1 MRNERRREHPH
12 LQDWLDRG
20 RAHFH
25 PYHEH
30 PSKEPR
36 AEEEVPQGSCR
47 VQAVR
52 SSADWSHGAS
62 PSLSIPSA
70 RLMAAV
76 PSSGILKE
84 DSIQRAYAQMIL
96 EVRPIEGAR
105 NGDDR

>member
-1 MRNERRREHPH
+1 VQNSAAASQEDGLDAAMRNERRREHPH

-36 AEEEVPQGSCR
+36 AEEEVAQGSCR

-52 SSADWSHGAS
+52 SSADWSHGALRCRC
-62 PSLSIPSA
+62 PSC
-70 RLMAAV
+70 
-76 PSSGILKE
+76 
-84 DSIQRAYAQMIL
+84 
-96 EVRPIEGAR
+96 
-105 NGDDR
+105 